1 VRVRRWVTLHGFAL
15 NVNPD
20 LSHFGGIVPCG
31 ISDYGVTSLEKLG
44 IAGAAGLL
52 DQALRD
58 CFPDFLERLTRGR
71 ACAADAL

>member
-1 VRVRRWVTLHGFAL
+1 VTLHGFAI

-44 IAGAAGLL
+44 ITGAVDRL

-58 CFPDFLERLTRGR
+58 CFPAFLEGLSASARSL
-71 ACAADAL
+71 CAPAAL